1 MKKCLTGF
9 ILFVALLL
17 LNIPISA
24 AVQPAVIYATE
35 ANPVRAQVWN
45 AQGDLVWVD
54 VVNAQGGIDYLQT
67 PAGWKRVYTMPTAQE
82 VAQQATALKAQ
93 LESDNLRIQGEGD
106 SPITAYHRLW
116 DLKQTIDRIPES
128 LYTAAQSK
136 LAGLGKTLTIRLAD
150 ALPANG
156 AMGGSY
162 APSSTT
168 MNLDMIGTHTHEYG
182 HMVQLTLLSAL
193 YGADRLRSEWIA
205 LNGGAAYGGGYVEG
219 TFITNYASTSFE
231 EDFAE
236 SFSYLFD
243 SPTAVQDL
251 AQKSPNCPAIQK
263 LRYLQR
269 VLMEC
274 FSVNASIFYAIDPS
288 QPSTWAQNGV
298 IRYLELFP
306 SDTFLASG
314 SQPFYPGY
322 QSGTARWDFAQ
333 ATYLLAD
340 KLERERT
347 GNPDWWI
354 SIYPE
359 YPEEMLG
366 GLHPFTDLW
375 PRQGMLYVR
384 HWFDEPDPVIKL
396 YLMGVVS
403 GTGSE
408 SFGSANLITRQEAAV
423 MLHRLCTALGYSFP
437 ESEEVS
443 FADESL
449 CAAWA
454 LDSIR
459 AVTAA
464 GIMSGVGDGHFAP
477 TGVYTYEQ
485 SALTMVRVYELF
497 QK

>member
-205 LNGGAAYGGGYVEG
+205 LNGGAAMWREPSLPIMPPPPLRR
-219 TFITNYASTSFE
+219 TLRRAFPICSTAPQLSKIWHR
-231 EDFAE
+231 
-236 SFSYLFD
+236 SP
-243 SPTAVQDL
+243 PTAQR
-251 AQKSPNCPAIQK
+251 SRNFAI
-263 LRYLQR
+263 Y
-269 VLMEC
+269 
-274 FSVNASIFYAIDPS
+274 
-288 QPSTWAQNGV
+288 
-298 IRYLELFP
+298 
-306 SDTFLASG
+306 SG
-314 SQPFYPGY
+314 
-322 QSGTARWDFAQ
+322 
-333 ATYLLAD
+333 
-340 KLERERT
+340 
-347 GNPDWWI
+347 
-354 SIYPE
+354 
-359 YPEEMLG
+359 
-366 GLHPFTDLW
+366 
-375 PRQGMLYVR
+375 
-384 HWFDEPDPVIKL
+384 
-396 YLMGVVS
+396 
-403 GTGSE
+403 
-408 SFGSANLITRQEAAV
+408 
-423 MLHRLCTALGYSFP
+423 C
-437 ESEEVS
+437 
-443 FADESL
+443 
-449 CAAWA
+449 
-454 LDSIR
+454 
-459 AVTAA
+459 
-464 GIMSGVGDGHFAP
+464 
-477 TGVYTYEQ
+477 
-485 SALTMVRVYELF
+485 
-497 QK
+497 